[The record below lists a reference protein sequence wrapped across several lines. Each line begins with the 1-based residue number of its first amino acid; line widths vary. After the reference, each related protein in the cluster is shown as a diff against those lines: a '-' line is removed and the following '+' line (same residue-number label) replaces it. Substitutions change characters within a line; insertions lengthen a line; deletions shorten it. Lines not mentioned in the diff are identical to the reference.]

1 MFGDYGTPVDTRE
14 TVLDYGAGN
23 VCDSSRDTFR
33 KWANELRGRDMKL
46 AILCRDLEN
55 ACASLQSYCKSVRN
69 AP

>member
-14 TVLDYGAGN
+14 TVLDYGTGYT
-23 VCDSSRDTFR
+23 CDSSRDTFR

-55 ACASLQSYCKSVRN
+55 AYASLQSYCKSVRN